1 MNLKIT
7 TKTAAEAA
15 IQLPK
20 TTSLKLCGID
30 KLNTINPDLAVLFDE
45 SNLFVN
51 VFGLDTKLFYVA
63 EKVSS
68 ENKFVLRERG
78 IGYVSSTD
86 DGYLFN
92 RLTPISVQYSDGSIS
107 PCNGSPVDLYVNPGE
122 HVVISSSYPAS
133 HIELLHDSHCVITS
147 REPFVPSPV
156 VIQDNS
162 LLGRFKED
170 IVSIAFS
177 DFASVA
183 ELQNALIDSLSKY
196 SKQIN
201 LSCSKLSLDNANAPI
216 SSSLFQLNPTSS
228 PPAKRGTIMYDEN
241 DNNIKYYDGSS
252 WRTLATK

>member
-7 TKTAAEAA
+7 TKTASETA
-15 IQLPK
+15 IQPPK
-20 TTSLKLCGID
+20 SSSLKLCGIE
-30 KLNTINPDLAVLFDE
+30 KLNQINPDLASAFDQ

-68 ENKFVLRERG
+68 DNKFVLRERG
-78 IGYVSSTD
+78 IGYVSLTD

-92 RLTPISVQYSDGSIS
+92 RLVPISVQYSDGSVS
-107 PCNGSPVDLYVNPGE
+107 PSNGRAIDLYTNPGE
-122 HVVISSSYPAS
+122 NIVISSSYPAS
-133 HIELLHDSHCVITS
+133 HIELLHDAHCVITS
-147 REPFVPSPV
+147 REPFVPAPV
-156 VIQDNS
+156 ILKDNS

-177 DFASVA
+177 DFSSVE
-183 ELQNALIDSLSKY
+183 ELQNALIESISKY

-252 WRTLATK
+252 WRTLLTK